1 MSLRS
6 ALLYAFGL
14 ILCLAIQILLLRNLV
29 FFDYAFCFLYIG
41 AVLVLPPEMDKSIYL
56 LLAFLTGL
64 LLDTFMN
71 TLGLHAAATVLVAYL
86 RSFFVARQERRSG
99 EEIPV
104 LRLRKMGLFPFISLF
119 FPLVLIHSAALF
131 LIETNSFVLIW
142 YTMIRIV
149 ASAIFT
155 MLGILLWQSF
165 VK

>member
-6 ALLYAFGL
+6 TLLYAFGL

-41 AVLVLPPEMDKSIYL
+41 AVLVLPPEIDK
-56 LLAFLTGL
+56 AFFLIIAFISGIV
-64 LLDTFMN
+64 LDSFMN

-86 RSFFVARQERRSG
+86 RGFLVARRERQTG

-104 LRLRKMGLFPFISLF
+104 LTLRRIGFVSFFAIF
-119 FPLVLIHSAALF
+119 FPLVLVHSAALF
-131 LIETNSFVLIW
+131 LIDTNSFVLIG
-142 YTMIRIV
+142 YTLVRIA
-149 ASAIFT
+149 ASSVFT